1 MNFSTVFGFD
11 LVQFI
16 YNFKFDTL
24 YRFQNFIF
32 IFVLQCQEP
41 CLLGWGNIIYQGLII
56 YVFLSQFKYGEFIKG
71 NSISILCS
79 CVLFRFVYQKLSFTK
94 KIYSCVFC
102 VRDFVIIVCLY
113 LASQTVSYFP
123 FSRSTHQRY
132 NTNSKSSW
140 NFELFTEYFKY
151 FDYSC
156 NHISFGFFVL
166 SMNFMQSQVTYEIA
180 VYTYSLV
187 ILNNSQNLKKIT
199 VNAFL
204 LQKFTVITKFYSA
217 KGNTQTAP

>member
-1 MNFSTVFGFD
+1 MGEYHLPRSNYLCLFV
-11 LVQFI
+11 LVQI
-16 YNFKFDTL
+16 
-24 YRFQNFIF
+24 
-32 IFVLQCQEP
+32 
-41 CLLGWGNIIYQGLII
+41 WGIYQGQQYI
-56 YVFLSQFKYGEFIKG
+56 YPLQLRFI
-71 NSISILCS
+71 LV
-79 CVLFRFVYQKLSFTK
+79 CVSKMSFTK

-102 VRDFVIIVCLY
+102 VGDFVIIVFLY

-166 SMNFMQSQVTYEIA
+166 SINFMQSQVTYEIA

-217 KGNTQTAP
+217 KENSQTAP

>member
-1 MNFSTVFGFD
+1 MCFVLVQIWGNFSRATVYLSFVVAFYFGLCIKNCLSLKD
-11 LVQFI
+11 
-16 YNFKFDTL
+16 
-24 YRFQNFIF
+24 IF
-32 IFVLQCQEP
+32 LCV
-41 CLLGWGNIIYQGLII
+41 
-56 YVFLSQFKYGEFIKG
+56 
-71 NSISILCS
+71 LCS
-79 CVLFRFVYQKLSFTK
+79 C
-94 KIYSCVFC
+94 
-102 VRDFVIIVCLY
+102 FVIIVFLY

-187 ILNNSQNLKKIT
+187 ILNNSQNLKIIT

-217 KGNTQTAP
+217 KENSQTAP